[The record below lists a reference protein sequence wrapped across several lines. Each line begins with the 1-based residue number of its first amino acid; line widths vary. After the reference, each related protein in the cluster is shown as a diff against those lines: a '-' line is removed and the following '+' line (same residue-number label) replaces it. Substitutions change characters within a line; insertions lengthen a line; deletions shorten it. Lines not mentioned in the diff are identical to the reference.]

1 MKNLSLA
8 VIPSNHGGLAG
19 FPTLGELAAL
29 RAWYEGVK
37 SRESVDRYLGGQH
50 PKGESARGVI
60 RRIRQALI
68 AFAKARQQT
77 QLVAL
82 LGHPD
87 AQRTHLARK
96 VFQAIDQLRN
106 LPVPAPLVTDAVDK
120 WFPTRT
126 CMALQA
132 HGIHTLADLSV
143 RIPRRRMWW
152 AGIDGLGATGAQRIE
167 AFFAQHPQLTE
178 RAFAVV
184 SRSAPS
190 DIVPWEVLR
199 VPEDVDGSCGTFRA
213 PRKTC
218 ALHADNDYQA
228 VHAWLSLHEAPAT
241 QRAYRKEAE
250 RLMLWAALERGVAMS
265 SLTAEDA
272 VAYRAFLRWPENRWI
287 GPSLSRTSPEWK
299 PFTGPLS
306 ARSVA
311 YALSVLGA
319 MYRWLTEQGYVLNNP
334 FAGIKVRGAARTAA
348 METHHAFSEGE
359 WALVRTIA
367 DGLEW
372 SYGWTA
378 PAAQRLRFVLDFAYA
393 TGLRISE
400 LVGVTLRSVHVDHH
414 GAQWLHLIGKGSRPG
429 KVALPPLAQSALQR
443 YLIQRGLPTTQNLW
457 QLTTKL
463 IGSIDLDNPSGISAT
478 RLWVVMKRFFET
490 AASQVASESPALAEK
505 LRLATP
511 HWMRHTHATHALAR
525 GAELTSVRDNLR
537 HASIATTSIY
547 LHGDD
552 LKRAQQMGGAF
563 EARD

>member
-1 MKNLSLA
+1 MIA
-8 VIPSNHGGLAG
+8 SNNAGVVG
-19 FPTLGELAAL
+19 FPTLGELSAL

-37 SRESVDRYLGGQH
+37 SREAVDRYLGGEH
-50 PKGESARGVI
+50 PPGESARGVI
-60 RRIRQALI
+60 RRIRQTLI
-68 AFAKARQQT
+68 AFAKARHQ
-77 QLVAL
+77 VAL
-82 LGHPD
+82 TELLDHPD
-87 AQRTHLARK
+87 ALRASLSRK

-106 LPVPAPLVTDAVDK
+106 LPVPAPLITDELGQ
-120 WFPTRT
+120 WFSARS
-126 CMALQA
+126 CEALQA
-132 HGIHTLADLSV
+132 HDIHTLADLTV
-143 RIPRRRMWW
+143 RMLRRRMWW
-152 AGIDGLGATGAQRIE
+152 AGIAGLGVTGAQRIE
-167 AFFAQHPQLTE
+167 AFFEQHPQLTE
-178 RAFAVV
+178 RALAVV
-184 SRSAPS
+184 SRSVPS
-190 DIVPWEVLR
+190 DIVPWEVLQ
-199 VPEDVDGSCGTFRA
+199 VPQDVDGSCGAFRA
-213 PRKTC
+213 PRKNC

-228 VHAWLSLHEAPAT
+228 VQAWLSLHEAPAT

-272 VAYRAFLRWPENRWI
+272 VAYRAFLRWPENRWV
-287 GPSLSRTSPEWK
+287 GPSVSRTSREWK

-306 ARSVA
+306 PRSVA

-334 FAGIKVRGAARTAA
+334 FAGIKVRGAARTTAL
-348 METHHAFSEGE
+348 ETHHAFSEGE
-359 WALVRTIA
+359 WALIRTIA

-400 LVGVTLRSVHVDHH
+400 LVGVTLRAVHIDHH
-414 GAQWLHLIGKGSRPG
+414 DAQWLQVVGKGSRPG

-463 IGSIDLDNPSGISAT
+463 IGSIDLENANGISAT

-490 AASQVASESPALAEK
+490 AASQVVGESPALAEK

-563 EARD
+563 ETRD